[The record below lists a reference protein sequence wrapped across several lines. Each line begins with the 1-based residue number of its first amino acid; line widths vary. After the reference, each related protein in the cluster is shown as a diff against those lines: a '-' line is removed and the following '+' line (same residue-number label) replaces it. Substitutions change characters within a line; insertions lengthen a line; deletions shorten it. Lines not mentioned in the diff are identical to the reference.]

1 MAKPRSRYVA
11 QFTRDGGWKSCMAKD
26 RKNDMKIE
34 LNRLNDG
41 FHLEAV
47 NEQGRTVHIDASPD
61 IGGTNQGMRP
71 MQLLLA
77 AMGGCS
83 TIDVINILKKQKQP
97 LRDIK
102 ITVDGEREKDAV
114 PSLFVE
120 VHVHFKLYGDLDQE
134 KVSRAVSLSVDKYCS
149 VAKTLAHKAKITY
162 SFEILP

>member
-1 MAKPRSRYVA
+1 
-11 QFTRDGGWKSCMAKD
+11 
-26 RKNDMKIE
+26 MKIE

-47 NEQGRTVHIDASPD
+47 NEQGKTVHLDASPD

-71 MQLLLA
+71 MQMLLS

-83 TIDVINILKKQKQP
+83 AIDVINILKKQKEP

-102 ITVDGEREKDAV
+102 ITVTGEREKDAV

-120 VHVHFKLYGDLDQE
+120 VHAHFRLYGDIDRD
-134 KVSRAVSLSVDKYCS
+134 KASRAVSLSVDKYCS
-149 VAKTLAHKAKITY
+149 VAKTMSHKAKITH
-162 SFEILP
+162 SFEIIP